1 MTRVYAEHKKQIEDN
16 AKEIELDYF
25 VSEAYLLF
33 FKVECVVF
41 YFSFGSGYQHWY
53 QYILTC
59 DV

>member
-1 MTRVYAEHKKQIEDN
+1 MEDN

-25 VSEAYLLF
+25 VGEAYLLF
-33 FKVECVVF
+33 LKVECVVF